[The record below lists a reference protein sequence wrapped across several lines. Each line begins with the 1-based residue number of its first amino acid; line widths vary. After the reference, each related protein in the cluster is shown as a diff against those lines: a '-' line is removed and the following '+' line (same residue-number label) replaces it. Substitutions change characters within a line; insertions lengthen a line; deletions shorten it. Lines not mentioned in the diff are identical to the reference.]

1 MLLASS
7 SGFNFLLLFTFFKFT
22 SLPLDPRR
30 LNLSLLTTAFM
41 LFRTQSAAVYGID
54 ADLVEVEVDLTPARG
69 EADSPSSV
77 IIVGL
82 PDAAVRE
89 SRERIRA
96 AINNSGFFFP
106 FHKTTIN
113 LAPADVRKEG
123 ASFDLPI
130 ALGILGANGDLGEG
144 STIKDVLT
152 VGELSLDGHVRAI
165 KGALPIALR
174 ARDAGIKSLLL
185 PEENAKEAAVVAGI
199 DVFAVDDLRGAVE
212 LIARL
217 EKGTGASGANRP
229 APLRVDPAELL
240 RHRDDYHVDFRE
252 VRGQYAAKR
261 ALEVASAG
269 SHNILL
275 IGPPG
280 SGKTMLAKRLPT
292 ILPPLEFEAALELT
306 KIYSVAG
313 LTNRTG
319 LVTERPFRS
328 PHHTISDAGLI
339 GGGAQPRP
347 GEVSLA
353 HHGVLFLDELPE
365 FDRSVLEVLRQPL
378 EDQQVTISRAA
389 MALTFPSS
397 FMLAAAMNPC
407 PCGFWNDPTREC
419 RCTPLQIQRYVGR
432 ISGPLL
438 DRIDIHIDVPAVR
451 FKELTGDAPPDA
463 ESSSD
468 IRQRV
473 ERARERQRERF
484 KGEGIFSNAQMSS
497 RHIRRFCRID
507 AECERMLENA
517 MTRLGLSA
525 RAYDRIL
532 KVSRTIADLE
542 DSDEIRPGHTA
553 EAVGYRSLDRTYW
566 T

>member
-1 MLLASS
+1 
-7 SGFNFLLLFTFFKFT
+7 
-22 SLPLDPRR
+22 
-30 LNLSLLTTAFM
+30 M
-41 LFRTQSAAVYGID
+41 LFRTLSAAVYGID
-54 ADLVEVEVDLTPARG
+54 AALVDIEVDLTPMRG
-69 EADSPSSV
+69 ESDSSPSV
-77 IIVGL
+77 TIVGL
-82 PDAAVRE
+82 PDLAVRE

-96 AINNSGFFFP
+96 AITNCAFFFP
-106 FHKTTIN
+106 FQKTTIN

-130 ALGILGANGDLGEG
+130 ALGILGANGDLVAGG
-144 STIKDVLT
+144 SLIDIVT
-152 VGELSLDGHVRAI
+152 VGELSLDGRVRAI
-165 KGALPIALR
+165 KGALPIAIL
-174 ARDAGIKSLLL
+174 ARDAKIKHVIV
-185 PEENAKEAAVVAGI
+185 PEENAPEAAVVAGVNI
-199 DVFAVDDLRGAVE
+199 YPVADLRGAVE
-212 LIARL
+212 LIAALR
-217 EKGTGASGANRP
+217 SGNP
-229 APLRVDPAELL
+229 PDPLRIDPSAILQQAD
-240 RHRDDYHVDFRE
+240 HYSVDFRE
-252 VRGQYAAKR
+252 VRGQQATKR

-306 KIYSVAG
+306 KIHSVAG
-313 LTNRTG
+313 LTGRAG
-319 LVTERPFRS
+319 LVNDRPFRS

-339 GGGAQPRP
+339 GGGALPRP

-365 FDRSVLEVLRQPL
+365 FERPVLEVLRQPL
-378 EDQQVTISRAA
+378 EDQKVTISRAA
-389 MALTFPSS
+389 MSLTFPAS

-451 FKELTGDAPPDA
+451 FKDLTGEVPPDT
-463 ESSSD
+463 EPSLI
-468 IRQRV
+468 IRERV
-473 ERARERQRERF
+473 IRAREAQQRRF
-484 KGEGIFSNAQMSS
+484 AEEKKIYSNAAMTP
-497 RHIRRFCRID
+497 RMIRRYCKID
-507 AECERMLENA
+507 SASEQMLERA

-542 DSDEIRPGHTA
+542 SVEDIRSQHVA

-566 T
+566 V

>member
-1 MLLASS
+1 
-7 SGFNFLLLFTFFKFT
+7 
-22 SLPLDPRR
+22 
-30 LNLSLLTTAFM
+30 M

-54 ADLVEVEVDLTPARG
+54 ADLVDIEVDLTPARG
-69 EADSPSSV
+69 ESDAPSSV
-77 IIVGL
+77 TIVGL

-96 AINNSGFFFP
+96 AITNCAFFFP

-130 ALGILGANGDLGEG
+130 ALGILGANGDLDDA
-144 STIKDVLT
+144 TDLT
-152 VGELSLDGHVRAI
+152 DMISVGELSLDGRVRAI
-165 KGALPIALR
+165 RGALPIAIR
-174 ARDAGIKSLLL
+174 ARETGIKYLLL
-185 PEENAKEAAVVAGI
+185 PEENAREAAVVSG
-199 DVFAVDDLRGAVE
+199 VEVHAVADLRGAVE
-212 LIARL
+212 LIAALR
-217 EKGTGASGANRP
+217 SSSPP
-229 APLRVDPAELL
+229 APLRVDPADVLSPADHY
-240 RHRDDYHVDFRE
+240 RVDFRE
-252 VRGQYAAKR
+252 VRGQLTAKR

-292 ILPPLEFEAALELT
+292 ILPPLEFDAALELT
-306 KIYSVAG
+306 KIHSVAG
-313 LTNRTG
+313 LTGRAG

-339 GGGAQPRP
+339 GGGAIPRP

-378 EDQQVTISRAA
+378 EDQKVTISRAA
-389 MALTFPSS
+389 MSLTFPAS

-407 PCGFWNDPTREC
+407 PCGFWNDPVREC

-451 FKELTGDAPPDA
+451 FKELTGDVSPEV
-463 ESSSD
+463 ESSAA
-468 IRQRV
+468 IRARV
-473 ERARERQRERF
+473 MRARERQRERLQ
-484 KGEGIFSNAQMSS
+484 GEGIFSNAQMTP
-497 RHIRRFCRID
+497 RLIRRHCPLD
-507 AECERMLENA
+507 GDSERMLEQA

-542 DSDEIRPGHTA
+542 GSERVCAPHVA

>member
-1 MLLASS
+1 
-7 SGFNFLLLFTFFKFT
+7 
-22 SLPLDPRR
+22 
-30 LNLSLLTTAFM
+30 M
-41 LFRTQSAAVYGID
+41 LFRTLSAAVYGID
-54 ADLVEVEVDLTPARG
+54 ADLVDIEVDLTPART
-69 EADSPSSV
+69 ESDTPSAV
-77 IIVGL
+77 TIVGL

-96 AINNSGFFFP
+96 AITNCAFFFP

-130 ALGILGANGDLGEG
+130 ALGILGANGDLGETPG
-144 STIKDVLT
+144 LT
-152 VGELSLDGHVRAI
+152 ETLSVGELSLDGRVRPI
-165 KGALPIALR
+165 RGALPIAMR
-174 ARDAGIKSLLL
+174 ARAASVKHLLL
-185 PEENAKEAAVVAGI
+185 PEENAKEAAVVGG
-199 DVFAVDDLRGAVE
+199 VQVYAVGDLRGAVE
-212 LIARL
+212 LIAALRSS
-217 EKGTGASGANRP
+217 APP
-229 APLRVDPAELL
+229 APLVVNPSDLL
-240 RHRDDYHVDFRE
+240 RTDESYHVDFRE
-252 VRGQYAAKR
+252 VRGQLSAKR

-269 SHNILL
+269 GHNILL

-292 ILPPLEFEAALELT
+292 IMPPLEFEAALELT
-306 KIYSVAG
+306 KIHSVAG
-313 LTNRTG
+313 LTGRAG
-319 LVTERPFRS
+319 LVTGRPFRS

-339 GGGAQPRP
+339 GGGALPRP

-389 MALTFPSS
+389 MSLTFPAS

-432 ISGPLL
+432 VSGPLL

-451 FKELTGDAPPDA
+451 FRDLTGDAGPEP
-463 ESSSD
+463 ESSAG
-468 IRQRV
+468 IRERV
-473 ERARERQRERF
+473 RVARERQLKRF
-484 KGEGIFSNAQMSS
+484 AGEGIFANASMTP
-497 RHIRRFCRID
+497 RLIRRFCRID
-507 AECERMLENA
+507 GESERMLETA

-532 KVSRTIADLE
+532 KVSRTIADLAS
-542 DSDEIRPGHTA
+542 SDRISTTHVA

>member
-1 MLLASS
+1 MSPV
-7 SGFNFLLLFTFFKFT
+7 
-22 SLPLDPRR
+22 SLRPVTCFYLP
-30 LNLSLLTTAFM
+30 SLRGTM

-54 ADLVEVEVDLTPARG
+54 ADLVDVEVDLTPTRG
-69 EADSPSSV
+69 EADAIPTV

-89 SRERIRA
+89 SRERIRS

-130 ALGILGANGDLGEG
+130 ALGILGANGDLGDQEG
-144 STIKDVLT
+144 LADTLS
-152 VGELSLDGHVRAI
+152 VGELSLDGRVRSI
-165 KGALPIALR
+165 KGALSIALR
-174 ARDAGIKSLLL
+174 ARSAGTKFLLL
-185 PEENAKEAAVVAGI
+185 PEENAKEAAVVTGV
-199 DVFAVDDLRGAVE
+199 DVYPVTDLRDAVE
-212 LIARL
+212 LIAALRRSPN
-217 EKGTGASGANRP
+217 ERT
-229 APLRVDPAELL
+229 PLRVDPTTVLS
-240 RHRDDYHVDFRE
+240 RVDHYQVDFRE
-252 VRGQYAAKR
+252 VRGQQSAKR

-292 ILPPLEFEAALELT
+292 ILPPLEFETALELT

-319 LVTERPFRS
+319 LITERPFRS

-339 GGGAQPRP
+339 GGGTVPRP

-378 EDQQVTISRAA
+378 EDGQVTISRAA
-389 MALTFPSS
+389 MSLTFPAT

-419 RCTPLQIQRYVGR
+419 RCTPLQIARYVGR

-438 DRIDIHIDVPAVR
+438 DRIDIHVDVPAVR
-451 FKELTGDAPPDA
+451 FKDLTGEAPMA
-463 ESSSD
+463 ESSSE
-468 IRQRV
+468 ISARV
-473 ERARERQRERF
+473 IAARERQRERF
-484 KGEGIFSNAQMSS
+484 CGEGIFSNAAMTS
-497 RHIRRFCRID
+497 RHIRRYCRID
-507 AECERMLENA
+507 IECERMLESA

-532 KVSRTIADLE
+532 KVSRTLADLNGAE
-542 DSDEIRPGHTA
+542 KIGSIHVA

-566 T
+566 A

>member
-1 MLLASS
+1 
-7 SGFNFLLLFTFFKFT
+7 
-22 SLPLDPRR
+22 
-30 LNLSLLTTAFM
+30 M

-54 ADLVEVEVDLTPARG
+54 ADLVDIEVDLTPARG
-69 EADSPSSV
+69 EADTVASV
-77 IIVGL
+77 TIVGL

-96 AINNSGFFFP
+96 AINNSAFFFP

-130 ALGILGANGDLGEG
+130 ALGILGANGDLGEREHL
-144 STIKDVLT
+144 TDVLSA
-152 VGELSLDGHVRAI
+152 GELSLDGRVRAI
-165 KGALPIALR
+165 KGALPIAIR
-174 ARDAGIKSLLL
+174 ARDAGIKFLLL
-185 PEENAKEAAVVAGI
+185 PEENATEAAVVAGV
-199 DVFAVDDLRGAVE
+199 DVYPVADLRAAVE
-212 LIARL
+212 LIATL
-217 EKGTGASGANRP
+217 GGGEANHP
-229 APLRVDPAELL
+229 VPLKVDTALLLAPRGRSA
-240 RHRDDYHVDFRE
+240 VDFRE
-252 VRGQYAAKR
+252 VRGQQSAKR
-261 ALEVASAG
+261 ALEVATAG
-269 SHNILL
+269 GHNILL
-275 IGPPG
+275 VGPPG

-306 KIYSVAG
+306 KIHSVAG
-313 LTNRTG
+313 LTGRAG

-328 PHHTISDAGLI
+328 PHHTTSDAGLI
-339 GGGAQPRP
+339 GGGAMPRP

-365 FDRSVLEVLRQPL
+365 FDRGVLEVLRQPL
-378 EDQQVTISRAA
+378 EDQKVTISRAA
-389 MALTFPSS
+389 MSLTFPAS

-407 PCGFWNDPTREC
+407 PCGFWNDPVREC

-438 DRIDIHIDVPAVR
+438 DRIDIHVDVPAVR
-451 FKELTGDAPPDA
+451 FKELSNESAPV
-463 ESSSD
+463 ESSAE
-468 IRQRV
+468 I
-473 ERARERQRERF
+473 RARVIAARGRQLARF
-484 KGEGIFSNAQMSS
+484 ADEGIFSNAQMTP
-497 RHIRRFCRID
+497 RQLRRSCRLD
-507 AECERMLENA
+507 AESERLLESA

-532 KVSRTIADLE
+532 KVSRTIADL
-542 DSDEIRPGHTA
+542 DAADEIRPAHVA

>member
-1 MLLASS
+1 
-7 SGFNFLLLFTFFKFT
+7 
-22 SLPLDPRR
+22 
-30 LNLSLLTTAFM
+30 M

-54 ADLVEVEVDLTPARG
+54 ANLVDVEVDLTPIRN
-69 EADSPSSV
+69 ETDTPSSV

-82 PDAAVRE
+82 PDLAVRE

-96 AINNSGFFFP
+96 AINNSAFFFP

-130 ALGILGANGDLGEG
+130 ALGILGANGDLGD
-144 STIKDVLT
+144 TQHLT
-152 VGELSLDGHVRAI
+152 DILSVGELSLDGRVRPI
-165 KGALPIALR
+165 RGALPIALR
-174 ARDAGIKSLLL
+174 ARQSKTKHLLL
-185 PEENAKEAAVVAGI
+185 PDENAKEAAVVS
-199 DVFAVDDLRGAVE
+199 DVNVYAVTDLRGAVE
-212 LIARL
+212 MIAAIRS
-217 EKGTGASGANRP
+217 ENP
-229 APLRVDPAELL
+229 PEPIRVDPAHILI
-240 RHRDDYHVDFRE
+240 HDDHYSVDFRE
-252 VRGQYAAKR
+252 VRGQQAAKR
-261 ALEVASAG
+261 ALEVATAG
-269 SHNILL
+269 GHNILL

-306 KIYSVAG
+306 KIHSVAG
-313 LTNRTG
+313 LTGRAG

-339 GGGAQPRP
+339 GGGAVPRP

-353 HHGVLFLDELPE
+353 HQGVLFLDELPE

-378 EDQQVTISRAA
+378 EDQKVTISRAA
-389 MALTFPSS
+389 MSLTFPAS

-438 DRIDIHIDVPAVR
+438 DRIDIHVDVPAVR
-451 FKELTGDAPPDA
+451 FRELVGDPPTDVEDSA
-463 ESSSD
+463 T
-468 IRQRV
+468 IRQRAIK
-473 ERARERQRERF
+473 ARERQLKRL
-484 KGEGIFSNAQMSS
+484 GSEGIFSNAAMTP
-497 RHIRRFCRID
+497 RLIRRYCRID
-507 AECERMLENA
+507 SESETMLERA
-517 MTRLGLSA
+517 MSRLGLSA

-542 DSDEIRPGHTA
+542 NSDDIQSAHVA
-553 EAVGYRSLDRTYW
+553 EAVHYRSLDRTYW

>member
-1 MLLASS
+1 
-7 SGFNFLLLFTFFKFT
+7 
-22 SLPLDPRR
+22 
-30 LNLSLLTTAFM
+30 M

-54 ADLVEVEVDLTPARG
+54 ADLVDIEVDLTPVRG
-69 EADSPSSV
+69 ENDQPSSV
-77 IIVGL
+77 TIVGL
-82 PDAAVRE
+82 PDLAVKE

-96 AINNSGFFFP
+96 AINNSAFFFP

-130 ALGILGANGDLGEG
+130 ALGILGANGDLGNVEH
-144 STIKDVLT
+144 LT
-152 VGELSLDGHVRAI
+152 DILAVGELSLDGRVRPVR
-165 KGALPIALR
+165 GALPIALR
-174 ARDAGIKSLLL
+174 ARKSQTKHVLL
-185 PEENAKEAAVVAGI
+185 PDENAKEAAVVS
-199 DVFAVDDLRGAVE
+199 DVNVYAVTDLRNAVE
-212 LIARL
+212 MIAAIRS
-217 EKGTGASGANRP
+217 ENP
-229 APLRVDPAELL
+229 PEPIRVDLSQVL
-240 RHRDDYHVDFRE
+240 TQDDHYSVDFRE
-252 VRGQYAAKR
+252 VRGQQAAKR
-261 ALEVASAG
+261 ALEVATAG
-269 SHNILL
+269 GHNILL

-292 ILPPLEFEAALELT
+292 ILPPLEFETALELT
-306 KIYSVAG
+306 KIHSVAG
-313 LTNRTG
+313 LTGRAG
-319 LVTERPFRS
+319 LVTQRPFRS

-339 GGGAQPRP
+339 GGGALPRP

-378 EDQQVTISRAA
+378 EDQKVTISRAA
-389 MALTFPSS
+389 MSLTFPAS

-419 RCTPLQIQRYVGR
+419 RCTALQIQRYVGR

-451 FKELTGDAPPDA
+451 FRELVGEPTTEA
-463 ESSSD
+463 EDSAS

-473 ERARERQRERF
+473 IKARDRQRQRLAD
-484 KGEGIFSNAQMSS
+484 EGIFSNAAMGP
-497 RHIRRFCRID
+497 RLIRRYCRID
-507 AECERMLENA
+507 ADSEAMLERA
-517 MTRLGLSA
+517 MNRLGLSA

-532 KVSRTIADLE
+532 KVSRTIADLQ
-542 DSDEIRPGHTA
+542 DVDEIKSDHVS
-553 EAVGYRSLDRTYW
+553 EAVHYRSLDRTYW

>member
-1 MLLASS
+1 
-7 SGFNFLLLFTFFKFT
+7 
-22 SLPLDPRR
+22 
-30 LNLSLLTTAFM
+30 M
-41 LFRTQSAAVYGID
+41 LFRTLSAAVYGID
-54 ADLVEVEVDLTPARG
+54 ADLVDIEVDLTPIRG
-69 EADSPSSV
+69 ESDSSTSV
-77 IIVGL
+77 TIVGL
-82 PDAAVRE
+82 PDLAVRE

-96 AINNSGFFFP
+96 AITNCAFFFP
-106 FHKTTIN
+106 FQKTTIN

-130 ALGILGANGDLGEG
+130 ALGILGANGDLAEG
-144 STIKDVLT
+144 VSLIDMVA
-152 VGELSLDGHVRAI
+152 VGELSLDGRVRAI
-165 KGALPIALR
+165 KGALPIAIL
-174 ARDAGIKSLLL
+174 ARDSKIKHVIV
-185 PEENAKEAAVVAGI
+185 PEENAQEAAVVSGVNIYPVA
-199 DVFAVDDLRGAVE
+199 DLRAAVD
-212 LIARL
+212 LIAALR
-217 EKGTGASGANRP
+217 SSDPP
-229 APLRVDPAELL
+229 APLHIDASAVLL
-240 RHRDDYHVDFRE
+240 HTDHYNVDFRE
-252 VRGQYAAKR
+252 VRGQQATKR

-306 KIYSVAG
+306 KIHSVAG
-313 LTNRTG
+313 LTGRSG
-319 LVTERPFRS
+319 LVSDRPFRS

-339 GGGAQPRP
+339 GGGAVPRP

-378 EDQQVTISRAA
+378 EDQKVTISRAS
-389 MALTFPSS
+389 MSLTFPAS

-451 FKELTGDAPPDA
+451 FKELTGETPPDIEASASIRERVISAREAQQQRFVDEKIYSNAAMTPRMIRRYCKIDA
-463 ESSSD
+463 ESE
-468 IRQRV
+468 Q
-473 ERARERQRERF
+473 
-484 KGEGIFSNAQMSS
+484 
-497 RHIRRFCRID
+497 
-507 AECERMLENA
+507 MLERA

-542 DSDEIRPGHTA
+542 GADAICSPHVA